1 MKWSREKLIPT
12 LLVACIG
19 MAVTFLWF
27 IPNNIQQAVDQVS
40 PLAPLDP
47 AYDSSIDAAKDIGP
61 KYVSLTAQTEP
72 SDNKTISEKLYQLIE
87 SDPQQAAALLDSI
100 KLTSK
105 GAPTLSLIKNW
116 SLIEPEKAF
125 SWYQTQQ
132 DVLSESEYETGMRAL
147 LLRYAR
153 HSPQTVFYDLQEHI
167 SPEHNSEIIVA
178 VAEGWANKDPGQAI
192 VWLREIAALGSAPQA
207 ALDDAYATIISHY
220 LNHAPNSVSIVLMES
235 EGIFNNEQVIPELA
249 VKQAEEDL
257 AAAIDWLAATQP
269 VHVQNKSYIA
279 MANARVEKDP
289 EGALTLLAEVREV
302 PIDDEQSFTEAVVRL
317 VKHADSWIWS
327 NFDQI
332 PLNMHYAASAAL
344 AERALRGKLSLEKYR
359 LWLRNSPS
367 RQALDGGEETIRN
380 YQDAESL
387 NVP

>member
-1 MKWSREKLIPT
+1 MKWSREKLLPA

-19 MAVTFLWF
+19 MAVTILLFK
-27 IPNNIQQAVDQVS
+27 PNNIQQIVGQVTPIIPREPANDFSVD
-40 PLAPLDP
+40 PT
-47 AYDSSIDAAKDIGP
+47 KDIRP
-61 KYVSLTAQTEP
+61 EHVSLTAQTEP
-72 SDNKTISEKLYQLIE
+72 SDNKTILENLYQLIE
-87 SDPQQAAALLDSI
+87 SDPQQAAALLGRM

-105 GAPTLSLIKNW
+105 GALTLSLVKNW
-116 SLIEPEKAF
+116 SLTEPEKTF
-125 SWYQTQQ
+125 SWYQTLQ
-132 DVLSESEYETGMRAL
+132 DELSESEYETGMRAL
-147 LLRYAR
+147 LLRYAQ

-167 SPEHNSEIIVA
+167 APEHYSEIIVA
-178 VAEGWANKDPGQAI
+178 VADGWASKDPEQAI
-192 VWLREIAALGSAPQA
+192 VWLREIAVLGSVPQA

-235 EGIFNNEQVIPELA
+235 EGIFNNEQIVPELA

-257 AAAIDWLAATQP
+257 TAAIDWLAATQP
-269 VHVQNKSYIA
+269 VHVQNTSYIA

-289 EGALTLLAEVREV
+289 EGALTLLTEVREV
-302 PIDDEQSFTEAVVRL
+302 PVDNEQSFTEAVVRL

-344 AERALRGKLSLEKYR
+344 AERALKGKLSLEKYR

-367 RQALDGGEETIRN
+367 RQALEGGEETIRN
-380 YQDAESL
+380 YQETEPSNA
-387 NVP
+387 P